1 MIYCPN
7 CGTANRDGSSFCNQ
21 CGQRL
26 GGGSKATC
34 PFCGAENPIENMFCD
49 ACGAKLAPLVTPGV
63 EEKEKPSLKGLSLPT
78 KPAGDEEEVRA
89 SQAAVPQE
97 PSAPEGEEEIP
108 DWLARLRASLGE
120 SSEPVGERAAAE
132 EFAAEVP
139 GEGAELPEE
148 ELPDWLQELGV
159 PPVGEVGEEQP
170 APAAEE
176 FAAEVPDEGAE
187 LPEEELPDWLREL
200 GVPPAEEVGEEQPAP
215 AAEEFAAEVPDEG
228 AELPQEESLAEAPL
242 GEPLAEAPAEPEAEE
257 VAPPAAT
264 PALAEQ
270 PEAETP
276 AEGIPALSEGEQPA
290 PEAEPLAA
298 WLQEEG
304 PVILELSEEE
314 MAEEG
319 EGAPPAVMGPEVPA
333 WLETLAS
340 GAAVLPEELG
350 PVLATPGKPTPE
362 EVGLERAA
370 IPSWLEVLRP
380 GRKREE
386 GEEAPAEEPVETE
399 GVLEGVR
406 GALRLV
412 PDIDPG
418 PDQFVRAVS
427 AAATVTP
434 AHAETLTQVLA
445 RSTASSV
452 RPRTVPVPRRERGL
466 PWLAFLLLLAA
477 VLIPLL
483 APGLVPGGA
492 TVPSARSAGDFAT
505 QVQNLP
511 AGAKVLISF
520 DYDPSVSTE
529 LDWPVREVVKDL
541 QAKGATLL
549 VMSTTPT
556 GPGLA
561 ARMGLAD
568 TATLL
573 GYLPGQEMGLQRL
586 ATSFSGA
593 FLADYKG
600 ARVDEAALGVQSLR
614 DVALIITAASS
625 QDAVRWWVE
634 QVGSQGNTP
643 ICAIVSG
650 AIEPSV
656 RPYYGSGQLAGLVS
670 GWVGGLAYRQAVSPD
685 APLEA
690 QSKAAI
696 EAQSL
701 GHLAIVVL
709 IVLGN
714 LAYWGKCL
722 FGGRS

>member
-26 GGGSKATC
+26 GGGSKAIC
-34 PFCGAENPIENMFCD
+34 PFCGAENPIENIFCD
-49 ACGAKLAPLVTPGV
+49 ACGAKLAPLVTRGA
-63 EEKEKPSLKGLSLPT
+63 EGKEKPGLKGLSLPT
-78 KPAGDEEEVRA
+78 KPTEEEEPA
-89 SQAAVPQE
+89 PLGEEAGLPQE
-97 PSAPEGEEEIP
+97 PTGAAGEEEEIP

-120 SSEPVGERAAAE
+120 TAEPEREASEEMPEEVPDWLRDLGAPPVEEPEEPVAPAPE
-132 EFAAEVP
+132 EFAAEAA
-139 GEGAELPEE
+139 GGAEEMPEE
-148 ELPDWLQELGV
+148 V
-159 PPVGEVGEEQP
+159 
-170 APAAEE
+170 
-176 FAAEVPDEGAE
+176 
-187 LPEEELPDWLREL
+187 PDWLRDL
-200 GVPPAEEVGEEQPAP
+200 GAPPVEEPEEPIAPAPEEAPPEAEAEEAAPREVPAE
-215 AAEEFAAEVPDEG
+215 
-228 AELPQEESLAEAPL
+228 
-242 GEPLAEAPAEPEAEE
+242 AEAPATGVPALLGGE
-257 VAPPAAT
+257 PPA
-264 PALAEQ
+264 
-270 PEAETP
+270 P
-276 AEGIPALSEGEQPA
+276 AE
-290 PEAEPLAA
+290 EPLAA

-314 MAEEG
+314 TAEEEAG
-319 EGAPPAVMGPEVPA
+319 PAPASAPQVPA

-350 PVLATPGKPTPE
+350 PVLGAPGKPTPE
-362 EVGLERAA
+362 EAGLERAA

-386 GEEAPAEEPVETE
+386 GEEAPAEEPAETE

-412 PDIDPG
+412 PAIDPG

-445 RSTASSV
+445 RPTAASV
-452 RPRTVPVPRRERGL
+452 RPRAVRIPRRERGL

-477 VLIPLL
+477 VLIPVL
-483 APGLVPGGA
+483 APGLVPGGGQ
-492 TVPSARSAGDFAT
+492 VPVAKPAEDFAA
-505 QVQNLP
+505 QIQNLAP
-511 AGAKVLISF
+511 GARVLFSF

-529 LDWPVREVVKDL
+529 LDWPVREVLDNLKSR
-541 QAKGATLL
+541 GAVLL

-561 ARMGLAD
+561 ARMGLGD

-593 FLADYKG
+593 FLVDYQGKQ
-600 ARVDEAALGVQSLR
+600 VDETALGVQSLG

-634 QVGSQGNTP
+634 QVGSQTHTP

-656 RPYYGSGQLAGLVS
+656 RPYYSSGQLAGLVS
-670 GWVGGLAYRQAVSPD
+670 GWVGGLAYRRAASPD
-685 APLEA
+685 APMSA
-690 QSKAAI
+690 QDMAAM

-701 GHLAIVVL
+701 GHLAVVVL

-714 LAYWGKCL
+714 LAYWGKRL